1 MGSDFW
7 ANQKG
12 NLQVDADH
20 MILNAGHSRVCGQII
35 SLQIGELAVV
45 CIHLIHQL
53 LQLASQPRNWN
64 QFMPYIF
71 IPSEVELNWYM
82 HGIESKAQERR
93 SAIIALHLE
102 QLLLSRGAP

>member
-35 SLQIGELAVV
+35 SLQIGE
-45 CIHLIHQL
+45 L